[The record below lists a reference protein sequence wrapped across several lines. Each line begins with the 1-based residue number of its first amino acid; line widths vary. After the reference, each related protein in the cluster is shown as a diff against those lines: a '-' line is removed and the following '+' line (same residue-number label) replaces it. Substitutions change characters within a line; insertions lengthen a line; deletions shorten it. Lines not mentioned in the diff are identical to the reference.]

1 MNIEAIRRALTKPGK
16 SRGGLAEAMHVH
28 QSQITRLLNGTRSL
42 KTEEVP
48 LVAEYLDLPEH
59 VLVSPQASSE
69 AGIDL
74 GGISSV
80 AVQGGPSFEQRVGRV
95 ERTIP
100 EIDLR
105 AGASYSGG
113 VDEQEWNIP
122 IGPNEAI
129 NGHQAI
135 AIWGL
140 PEAFVERELGL
151 SFGHADIIQI
161 RGDSMDDGTVHALV
175 SGDRVIIDR
184 RDTDPRQGGVFA
196 VWDGDGVIVKQ
207 VELVR
212 GTEPAEII
220 CKSRNKNYDPIRLMI
235 DGNVHIIGRVAGKIS
250 RM

>member
-1 MNIEAIRRALTKPGK
+1 MNIELIRRALAKPGK
-16 SRGGLAEAMHVH
+16 SRGGLAGAMHVH
-28 QSQITRLLNGTRSL
+28 QSQITRLLNGTRAL
-42 KTEEVP
+42 KAEEIP
-48 LVAEYLDLPEH
+48 LVAEYLEIPETALLQNGEIPSNLIPVCHEDNTRKEPVTDRLP
-59 VLVSPQASSE
+59 
-69 AGIDL
+69 
-74 GGISSV
+74 
-80 AVQGGPSFEQRVGRV
+80 F
-95 ERTIP
+95 TIP

-105 AGASYSGG
+105 AGASYGG
-113 VDEQEWNIP
+113 GIDDQEWNVP
-122 IGPNEAI
+122 VGPNEAI

-135 AIWGL
+135 AAWGL
-140 PEAFVERELGL
+140 PQGFVERELGL
-151 SFGHADIIQI
+151 SFGFADIIQI

-212 GTEPAEII
+212 GSEPTEII
-220 CKSRNKNYDPIRLMI
+220 CKSRNKNYDPIRLVI